1 MLKLK
6 KESPDNFEKEMIYI
20 IFIILLVFAELLYF
34 RIADHFNII
43 DKPNERS
50 SHTSVTLRG
59 GGILL
64 WVGVLFYFLMSGWH
78 YPWFFAGLTLV
89 AAISFADD
97 VKLQSPIVRLVLQFI
112 GLLLMSIQW
121 QLFDFSWIIVVLVI
135 VVSVGV
141 LNAFNFMDGINGI
154 TGGYSLAVLASLWY
168 VNNYVTAFVDN
179 NLIYLVFLALL
190 VFNFF
195 NFRIKAKCFAGDVGA
210 VSIAFILIFI
220 LGMLIIK
227 TGDLSYIAFLLVYGV
242 DSVLTIVHRILL
254 KENITEPHRMHLY
267 QLLSNELKVPQ
278 LLVSTIYAVLQL
290 LISFGF
296 IMFYSVSLWYLVI
309 VAVLLTVV
317 YLIIK
322 RKYFHLHRS

>member
-1 MLKLK
+1 
-6 KESPDNFEKEMIYI
+6 MIYLIVTVFLFAFEI
-20 IFIILLVFAELLYF
+20 IYF
-34 RIADHFNII
+34 RIADKYNII

-59 GGILL
+59 GGILF

-227 TGDLSYIAFLLVYGV
+227 TGDLSYIVFLLVYGV

>member
-1 MLKLK
+1 
-6 KESPDNFEKEMIYI
+6 MIYI

-59 GGILL
+59 GGILF

>member
-1 MLKLK
+1 
-6 KESPDNFEKEMIYI
+6 MIYI

-43 DKPNERS
+43 DNPNERS
-50 SHTSVTLRG
+50 SHSSVTLRG
-59 GGILL
+59 GGILF

>member
-1 MLKLK
+1 
-6 KESPDNFEKEMIYI
+6 MIYI
-20 IFIILLVFAELLYF
+20 LIIILLLFAAELLYF

-43 DKPNERS
+43 DNPNERS
-50 SHTSVTLRG
+50 SHSSVTLRG
-59 GGILL
+59 GGILF

-242 DSVLTIVHRILL
+242 DTVLTIVHRILL

>member
-1 MLKLK
+1 
-6 KESPDNFEKEMIYI
+6 MIYLLL
-20 IFIILLVFAELLYF
+20 FILLFALQLLYF
-34 RIADHFNII
+34 RIANKLNII

-59 GGILL
+59 GGILF

>member
-1 MLKLK
+1 
-6 KESPDNFEKEMIYI
+6 MIYI
-20 IFIILLVFAELLYF
+20 IFIILLFITELLYF

-59 GGILL
+59 GGILF

-267 QLLSNELKVPQ
+267 QLLSNELKVQQ

>member
-1 MLKLK
+1 
-6 KESPDNFEKEMIYI
+6 MIYI

-59 GGILL
+59 GGILF

-195 NFRIKAKCFAGDVGA
+195 NFRKNARCFAGDVGA

>member
-1 MLKLK
+1 
-6 KESPDNFEKEMIYI
+6 MIYI

-43 DKPNERS
+43 DNPNERS
-50 SHTSVTLRG
+50 SHSSVTLRG
-59 GGILL
+59 GGILF

-179 NLIYLVFLALL
+179 NLIYLVFLALQ

>member
-1 MLKLK
+1 
-6 KESPDNFEKEMIYI
+6 MIYI
-20 IFIILLVFAELLYF
+20 LIILLLFAAELLYF

-59 GGILL
+59 GGILF

>member
-50 SHTSVTLRG
+50 SHSSVTLRG
-59 GGILL
+59 GGILF

-227 TGDLSYIAFLLVYGV
+227 TGDLSNIAFLLVYGV

>member
-1 MLKLK
+1 
-6 KESPDNFEKEMIYI
+6 MIYL
-20 IFIILLVFAELLYF
+20 IILILLFAAELLYF

-59 GGILL
+59 GGILF

-227 TGDLSYIAFLLVYGV
+227 TGDFSYIAFLLVYGV
-242 DSVLTIVHRILL
+242 DSVLTIIHRILL
-254 KENITEPHRMHLY
+254 KENITEPHRKHLY
-267 QLLSNELKVPQ
+267 QLLSNEMKVPQ
-278 LLVSTIYAVLQL
+278 LLVSSIYAVLQL

-296 IMFYSVSLWYLVI
+296 IVFHSVSLWYLVT
-309 VAVLLTVV
+309 AAALLTVV
-317 YLIIK
+317 YVIIK
-322 RKYFHLHRS
+322 REYFHLHRS

>member
-1 MLKLK
+1 
-6 KESPDNFEKEMIYI
+6 MIYI

-59 GGILL
+59 GGILF

-121 QLFDFSWIIVVLVI
+121 QLFDYSWFFVVLALI
-135 VVSVGV
+135 VGV
-141 LNAFNFMDGINGI
+141 GVMNAFNFMDGINGI